1 MNKQVDLS
9 VNIAG
14 IQFRTPIT
22 TASGTFGFGQE
33 YADLTDLHRLGAIT
47 VKGIT
52 PEPRKGNPGQRLIE
66 TPAGL
71 INSVGLM
78 NPGVEAFLTDDLPWL
93 LQQEVPLI
101 VNING
106 KTAEEYGELAAR
118 LSEVKGIAA
127 LEVNISCP
135 NVKEGGMA
143 FGTRPETAAAAVKA
157 ARRNTKLPLI
167 VKLSPNVT
175 DIALMAKA
183 VAEEGA
189 DAISLINTLLAM
201 VIDLKNRKPVLANTF
216 GGLSGPAIRPI
227 ALRMV
232 YQVYEAVS
240 LPIIGMGGIMT
251 AEDALS
257 FIMAGASAIAL
268 GTANFVEPD
277 SIGKVAAGLEEWCR
291 RENIGAIRE
300 IIGCAH
306 R

>member
-9 VNIAG
+9 VEIAG
-14 IQFRTPIT
+14 IHFRTPIT

-33 YADLTDLHRLGAIT
+33 YADLTDLRQLGAIT

-52 PEPRKGNPGQRLIE
+52 PEPRQGNPGQRLIE

-78 NPGVEAFLTDDLPWL
+78 NPGVEAFLTDELPWL
-93 LQQEVPLI
+93 LQQDVPLI

-106 KTAEEYGELAAR
+106 KTAEEYGEMAAR
-118 LSEVKGIAA
+118 LDTIAGIAA

-143 FGTRPETAAAAVKA
+143 FGTKPETAAAAVRA

-175 DIALMAKA
+175 DIALMAKVVEA
-183 VAEEGA
+183 EGA
-189 DAISLINTLLAM
+189 DVISLINTLLAM
-201 VIDLKNRKPVLANTF
+201 VIDLKLRKPVLANTF

-232 YQVYEAVS
+232 YQVYQAVR

-257 FIMAGASAIAL
+257 FLMAGASAIAL

-277 SIGKVAAGLEEWCR
+277 SIGQVAAGLAAWCQK
-291 RENIGAIRE
+291 EKVSAISE

>member
-1 MNKQVDLS
+1 
-9 VNIAG
+9 
-14 IQFRTPIT
+14 
-22 TASGTFGFGQE
+22 
-33 YADLTDLHRLGAIT
+33 
-47 VKGIT
+47 
-52 PEPRKGNPGQRLIE
+52 
-66 TPAGL
+66 
-71 INSVGLM
+71 
-78 NPGVEAFLTDDLPWL
+78 
-93 LQQEVPLI
+93 
-101 VNING
+101 
-106 KTAEEYGELAAR
+106 
-118 LSEVKGIAA
+118 
-127 LEVNISCP
+127 
-135 NVKEGGMA
+135 
-143 FGTRPETAAAAVKA
+143 
-157 ARRNTKLPLI
+157 
-167 VKLSPNVT
+167 
-175 DIALMAKA
+175 MAKA

-201 VIDLKNRKPVLANTF
+201 VIDLKKRKPVLANTF

-306 R
+306 K

>member
-33 YADLTDLHRLGAIT
+33 YADLTDLHQLGAIT

-78 NPGVEAFLTDDLPWL
+78 NPGVEAFLTEDLPWL
-93 LQQEVPLI
+93 LQQNVPLI

-201 VIDLKNRKPVLANTF
+201 VIDLKKRKPVLANTF

-277 SIGKVAAGLEEWCR
+277 SIGKVAAGLEAWCR

>member
-93 LQQEVPLI
+93 LQQNVPLI

-201 VIDLKNRKPVLANTF
+201 VIDLKKRKPVLANTF

>member
-201 VIDLKNRKPVLANTF
+201 VIDLKKRKPVLANTF

>member
-157 ARRNTKLPLI
+157 ARSNTKLPLI

-201 VIDLKNRKPVLANTF
+201 VIDLKKRKPVLANTF

-306 R
+306 K

>member
-1 MNKQVDLS
+1 MNKKVDLS
-9 VNIAG
+9 VTIAG

-22 TASGTFGFGQE
+22 TASGTFGFGRE
-33 YADLTDLHRLGAIT
+33 YADLTDLHQLGAIT

-78 NPGVEAFLTDDLPWL
+78 NPGVEAFLTEELPWL
-93 LQQEVPLI
+93 LQQDVPVI

-106 KTAEEYGELAAR
+106 KTVEEYGEMAAR
-118 LSEVKGIAA
+118 LNKVEGIAA

-143 FGTRPETAAAAVKA
+143 FGTRPETAAAAVRA
-157 ARRNTKLPLI
+157 ARRNTSLPLI
-167 VKLSPNVT
+167 IKLSPNVT
-175 DIALMAKA
+175 DIALMAKT

-201 VIDLKNRKPVLANTF
+201 VIDIKKRKPILANTF

-227 ALRMV
+227 ALCMV

-277 SIGKVAAGLEEWCR
+277 SIGKVSAGLEEWCQ
-291 RENIGAIRE
+291 RENIDTIRE
-300 IIGCAH
+300 IIGCVH
-306 R
+306 K

>member
-33 YADLTDLHRLGAIT
+33 YADLTDLHQLGAIT

-78 NPGVEAFLTDDLPWL
+78 NPGVEAFLTEDLPWL
-93 LQQEVPLI
+93 LQQNVPLI

-201 VIDLKNRKPVLANTF
+201 VIDLKKRKPVLANTF

>member
-9 VNIAG
+9 VDIAG
-14 IQFRTPIT
+14 IHFRTPIT

-33 YADLTDLHRLGAIT
+33 YAALTDLHQLGAIT

-52 PEPRKGNPGQRLIE
+52 PEPRQGNPGQRLIE

-78 NPGVEAFLTDDLPWL
+78 NPGVEAFLSDDLPWL
-93 LQQEVPLI
+93 LQQDVPLI

-106 KTAEEYGELAAR
+106 KTAEEYGEMAAR
-118 LSEVKGIAA
+118 LDQVAGIAA

-143 FGTRPETAAAAVKA
+143 FGIKPETAAAAVRA
-157 ARRNTKLPLI
+157 ARQHTNLPLI

-175 DIALMAKA
+175 DIALMAKVVEA
-183 VAEEGA
+183 EGA
-189 DAISLINTLLAM
+189 DVISLINTILAM
-201 VIDLKNRKPVLANTF
+201 VIDLKQRKPVLANTF

-232 YQVYEAVS
+232 YQVYQAVR

-257 FIMAGASAIAL
+257 FLMAGASVIAL

-277 SIGKVAAGLEEWCR
+277 SIGQVAAGLTAWCQK
-291 RENIGAIRE
+291 EKVSAIRE

>member
-157 ARRNTKLPLI
+157 ARSNTKLPLI

-201 VIDLKNRKPVLANTF
+201 VIDLKKRKPVLANTF